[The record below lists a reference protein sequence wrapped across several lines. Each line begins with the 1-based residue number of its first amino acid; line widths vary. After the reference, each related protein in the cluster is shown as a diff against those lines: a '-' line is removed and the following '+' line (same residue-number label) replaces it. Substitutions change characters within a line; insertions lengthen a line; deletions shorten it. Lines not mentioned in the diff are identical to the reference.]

1 MFKEKEKDRTD
12 IVYFAVTDPGEKT
25 AERLAGILPG
35 PVIRKGMKEAVRKN
49 WKRANALV
57 FVMASGIAVRTI
69 APLIEAK
76 DTDPA
81 VIVMDIHGRHV
92 ISLLSG
98 HLGGAN
104 ALAVRL
110 AGITGGT
117 PVITTATDTEG
128 LTAFDMVA
136 GDNDMVV
143 EHGER
148 MKYISGALVDGRT
161 VRLYTTLPLL
171 GVLKGPVERADIPVR
186 PGDVSGPFPCPGDA
200 PTVVIDPLIAG
211 LPGPVV
217 YLRPRTLVLGVGCK
231 KDIDPNRLERAFEAF
246 CRERGVLKMCIRALA
261 TADIKSDE
269 PAILRLA
276 EKLGVPLKVISREAI
291 GELDLSQVPGGA
303 IEASDFVRSVTGVG
317 SVSEASAYLASGK
330 GRIRI
335 PKTKYPGIT
344 FALAEEMKA
353 VRI

>member
-1 MFKEKEKDRTD
+1 MFKEKEKDRMD

-25 AERLAGILPG
+25 AERLAASLPG

-110 AGITGGT
+110 ADITGGT

-186 PGDVSGPFPCPGDA
+186 PGDASGPFPFPGDA

-231 KDIDPNRLERAFEAF
+231 KGIDPNRLERAFEAF
-246 CRERGVLKMCIRALA
+246 CRERGVLKTCIRMLA